1 MLVGKRLEMTHIID
15 VHRFRSKLGAE
26 VVRAVL
32 YIQRTGNGTGI
43 ASGRRIRRFVV
54 MLVRHDTVEIDR
66 LDGLRR
72 SRLGH
77 NHDRGAITVRHV
89 KRQTDKLCQLLHR
102 GGRQHRHAKSA
113 VAERF
118 CQHIVIALRRL
129 DAGLRRAFPRH
140 IHDHHGEFAVCR
152 GGKRLVHQRQS
163 RAGGNRKRSCAR
175 DGSADDHVDC
185 AKLAVCLKKGAAALR
200 HFPRQ
205 IVQNLR
211 MW

>member
-1 MLVGKRLEMTHIID
+1 
-15 VHRFRSKLGAE
+15 
-26 VVRAVL
+26 
-32 YIQRTGNGTGI
+32 
-43 ASGRRIRRFVV
+43 
-54 MLVRHDTVEIDR
+54 MLVRHDAVEIDR

-77 NHDRGAITVRHV
+77 DHDRAITFRHI
-89 KRQTDKLCQLLHR
+89 KRQADKLCQLLHR
-102 GGRQHRHAKSA
+102 RRRQHRHAKSA

-140 IHDHHGEFAVCR
+140 IHDHHGKLAVCCC
-152 GGKRLVHQRQS
+152 GKRLIHQRQS
-163 RAGGNRKRSCAR
+163 CARGNRKRSRAR
-175 DGSADDHVDC
+175 DGSANDHVDR

-211 MW
+211 LR